1 MNIRPTTLKPRHK
14 QKQHSLSWYSV
25 NIFLVATCLIFGV
38 TYLVGM
44 NDLTVKGFVLK
55 DLKSRANLLAAENQ
69 DLQARALTLQ
79 SYTALSPRLQGLDM
93 VAVEDVAYFSPQAPV
108 VAKK

>member
-1 MNIRPTTLKPRHK
+1 MNIRPTNIKSRNK
-14 QKQHSLSWYSV
+14 QTKRSLSWHSL
-25 NIFLVATCLIFGV
+25 NIFLVVICLIFGV

-55 DLKSRANLLAAENQ
+55 DLKSRANLLEAENQ
-69 DLQARALTLQ
+69 VLQARALTLQ

>member
-1 MNIRPTTLKPRHK
+1 MNIRSTNLKPKNQRV
-14 QKQHSLSWYSV
+14 QRSLSWRSV
-25 NIFLVATCLIFGV
+25 NIFLVVACLILGV

-55 DLKSRANLLAAENQ
+55 DLKSRTNLLAAENQ

-79 SYTALSPRLQGLDM
+79 SYTALSPRLKGLDM